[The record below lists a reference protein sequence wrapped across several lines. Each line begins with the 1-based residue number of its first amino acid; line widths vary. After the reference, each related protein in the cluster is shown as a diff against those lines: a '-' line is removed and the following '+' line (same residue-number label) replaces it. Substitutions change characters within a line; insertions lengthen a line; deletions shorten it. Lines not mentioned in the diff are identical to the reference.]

1 MKKKGIFLLA
11 GVLVLGILAS
21 ALQTHLK
28 VQTYKLASS
37 KITSPVRLAV
47 ITDLHSTIYGENQ
60 EKLVALLEAQEPDA
74 VLLSGDIADDEV
86 PHDGTKQL
94 LYAIGDTYP
103 CFYVSGN
110 HEHWSG
116 EYEEIAEMIS
126 SYGVTVLEGETTELD
141 VNGNEIQ
148 IAGVNDPDKFS
159 DFSEWES
166 QLEQVKEERND
177 DDFTILLSHRPEL
190 VQWYEESGFDLV
202 AAGHAH
208 GGQIRI
214 PFILNGLFA
223 PNQGWFPDYAGGM
236 YPLGETTMVV
246 SRGLCKNNLPRIWN
260 PPEVVMVELVP
271 DEA

>member
-11 GVLVLGILAS
+11 GVLVIGILAS

-28 VQTYKLASS
+28 VQTYKLESS

-47 ITDLHSTIYGENQ
+47 VTDLHSTIYGENQ
-60 EKLVALLEAQEPDA
+60 EELVALLEAQEPDA
-74 VLLSGDIADDEV
+74 ILLSGDIADDEV

-94 LYAIGDTYP
+94 LDAI
-103 CFYVSGN
+103 
-110 HEHWSG
+110 
-116 EYEEIAEMIS
+116 
-126 SYGVTVLEGETTELD
+126 
-141 VNGNEIQ
+141 
-148 IAGVNDPDKFS
+148 GVNDPDKFS

-166 QLEQVKEERND
+166 QLEQVKAERND

-190 VQWYEESGFDLV
+190 VQWYAESGFDLV

-208 GGQIRI
+208 GGQVRI

-223 PNQGWFPDYAGGM
+223 PNQGWFPEYAGGM
-236 YPLGETTMVV
+236 YQLEKTTMVV

-271 DEA
+271 SEV

>member
-1 MKKKGIFLLA
+1 M
-11 GVLVLGILAS
+11 
-21 ALQTHLK
+21 
-28 VQTYKLASS
+28 
-37 KITSPVRLAV
+37 
-47 ITDLHSTIYGENQ
+47 
-60 EKLVALLEAQEPDA
+60 
-74 VLLSGDIADDEV
+74 IA
-86 PHDGTKQL
+86 
-94 LYAIGDTYP
+94 
-103 CFYVSGN
+103 
-110 HEHWSG
+110 
-116 EYEEIAEMIS
+116 

-141 VNGNEIQ
+141 VNGNVIQ
-148 IAGVNDPDKFS
+148 IAGVDDPDKFF

-166 QLEQVKEERND
+166 QLEQVKEERKD

-208 GGQIRI
+208 GGQVRI
-214 PFILNGLFA
+214 PLILNGLFA